1 MDMRWENFIG
11 GGYRPASRG
20 LYFEDLN
27 PATGNLVAQVAR
39 SGSEDLQWAIDS
51 AKEAFGSWS
60 KTSPEAR
67 AGILY
72 RIGEGLVLREE
83 EFALAETLDT
93 GKPIAFSRS
102 VDIPRAAANF
112 RFFAAA
118 ATQFA
123 SEAHEMP
130 GRAIN
135 YTLRQPVGIVGCIA
149 PWNLPLY
156 LMSWKIAPALAAG
169 NCVVAKPS
177 EFSPVTAAMLG
188 EVCNEAG
195 LPPGVLS
202 ILQGFG
208 SEIGEAIVDHP
219 DVKAISFTGG
229 TQTGARIASR
239 TAPAFKKISLE
250 LGGKNPCI
258 VFADC
263 DYPRTLREIER
274 LAFSNSGQICLCG
287 SRILVEQSIYERLSA
302 DLVNAATQLHPADP
316 LDPATRMGAL
326 ISEPHL
332 QKVHG
337 YVEQARSEGGRI
349 LCGGQRLPGAGAFY
363 PPTLID
369 GLGPEAA
376 CNREEIFGPVATLQP
391 FATEEEALEL
401 ANHSAYGLAATLW
414 TENLSRAH
422 RMASA
427 LQTGIVWVNTWL
439 LRDLRTPFGGV
450 KHSGTGREGGW
461 EAMRFFTEPKN
472 VCINFGPRN
481 A

>member
-1 MDMRWENFIG
+1 MG
-11 GGYRPASRG
+11 GSYRPAVGGR
-20 LYFEDLN
+20 YFEDIN
-27 PATGNLVAQVAR
+27 PANGKLVAHIAR
-39 SGSEDLQWAIDS
+39 SDAADLQLAVDQ
-51 AKEAFGSWS
+51 AQDAFRSWS
-60 KTSPEAR
+60 RTTPEAR
-67 AGILY
+67 AEILY
-72 RIGEGLVLREE
+72 AIAGGIARRGE

-177 EFSPVTAAMLG
+177 EWSPVTAAMLG

-202 ILQGFG
+202 VLQGLG
-208 SEIGEAIVDHP
+208 PEIGEAIVDHP
-219 DVKAISFTGG
+219 EVKAISFTGG
-229 TQTGARIASR
+229 TLTGARIASR
-239 TAPAFKKISLE
+239 AAPAFKKTSLE

-287 SRILVEQSIYERLSA
+287 SRIFVEQSLYERLAA
-302 DLVNAATQLHPADP
+302 DLVEALAKLQPADP
-316 LDPATRMGAL
+316 LDPATRLGAL
-326 ISEPHL
+326 ISEAHL

-337 YVEQARSEGGRI
+337 YVERARLEGGNI
-349 LCGGQRLPGAGAFY
+349 LCGGSRMPGAGAFY
-363 PPTLID
+363 PPTLIE
-369 GLGPEAA
+369 GLGPESA
-376 CNREEIFGPVATLQP
+376 CNLEEIFGPVATLQP

-401 ANHSAYGLAATLW
+401 ANHSTYGLAATLW